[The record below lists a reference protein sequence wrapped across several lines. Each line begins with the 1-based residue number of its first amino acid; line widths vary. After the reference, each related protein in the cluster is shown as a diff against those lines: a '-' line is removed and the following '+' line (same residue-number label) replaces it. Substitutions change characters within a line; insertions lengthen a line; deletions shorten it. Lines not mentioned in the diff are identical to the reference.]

1 MKATTEQI
9 QEMTDFLTSKAN
21 EKLKK
26 ARSCWDKGV
35 IGYYL
40 LDMIEKFDE
49 TCKEKEEIPDNG
61 YEVIA
66 LCLNGACNWLE
77 YSWGG
82 CSLIYDSDIAE
93 TLCTPSELKKNHN
106 GERRPNSKEQWLDV
120 QARALGHASWS
131 LRLAFHGYM
140 KTLEKGKESA

>member
-49 TCKEKEEIPDNG
+49 TCKEK
-61 YEVIA
+61 
-66 LCLNGACNWLE
+66 
-77 YSWGG
+77 
-82 CSLIYDSDIAE
+82 
-93 TLCTPSELKKNHN
+93 
-106 GERRPNSKEQWLDV
+106 
-120 QARALGHASWS
+120 
-131 LRLAFHGYM
+131 
-140 KTLEKGKESA
+140 